1 MTPPV
6 AITLV
11 YVIVGGGIILYLRRM
26 RRRLREVEA
35 DLEARATPKHTMS
48 GEVLPTR

>member
-6 AITLV
+6 AIALV
-11 YVIVGGGIILYLRRM
+11 YVIVGGGIVLYLRRV

-35 DLEARATPKHTMS
+35 DLEARATPRRAMP